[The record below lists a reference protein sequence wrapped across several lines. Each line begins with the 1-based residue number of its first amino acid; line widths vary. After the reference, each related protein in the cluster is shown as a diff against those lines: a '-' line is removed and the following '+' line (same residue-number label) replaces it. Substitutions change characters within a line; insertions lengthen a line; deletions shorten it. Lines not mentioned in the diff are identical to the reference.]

1 MIRFDMTHSYKHF
14 TQGGDSFY
22 PGLSNLPCNWFQQT
36 NPWNFSSGNG
46 SGSGVMDTRLLVD
59 KDDGEDSAGSNNGSD
74 GEGSDDAQGGVGSAE
89 NMCVFWFYVLMVRC
103 AIGAA
108 LI

>member
-1 MIRFDMTHSYKHF
+1 M
-14 TQGGDSFY
+14 
-22 PGLSNLPCNWFQQT
+22 
-36 NPWNFSSGNG
+36 
-46 SGSGVMDTRLLVD
+46 D